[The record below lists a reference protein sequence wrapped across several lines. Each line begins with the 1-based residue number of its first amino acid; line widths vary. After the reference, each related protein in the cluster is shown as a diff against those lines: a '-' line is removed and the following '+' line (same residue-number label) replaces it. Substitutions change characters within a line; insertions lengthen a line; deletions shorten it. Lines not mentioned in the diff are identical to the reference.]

1 MTFISWSNVF
11 AFYLEDNL
19 IEKCHTLDISLYD
32 TKSDLKIYVGQSD
45 LSNDYALQLEDCL
58 IENCHAL
65 DISSMW
71 Q

>member
-45 LSNDYALQLEDCL
+45 LYF
-58 IENCHAL
+58 
-65 DISSMW
+65 M
-71 Q
+71 